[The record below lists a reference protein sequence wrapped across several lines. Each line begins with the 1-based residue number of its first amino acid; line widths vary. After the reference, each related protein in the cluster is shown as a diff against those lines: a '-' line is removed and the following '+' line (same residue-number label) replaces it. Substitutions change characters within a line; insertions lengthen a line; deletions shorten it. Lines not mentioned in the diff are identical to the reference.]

1 MLGLRPFA
9 WALSSCSEQG
19 LLYSCGVWASHCCG
33 FLGSVVVAHGLSCS
47 TACEIFPRPGIEP
60 VTSMLTGRFLSTMP
74 IGKAKTPGF
83 ELTLYPE
90 AV

>member
-9 WALSSCSEQG
+9 WAFSSCSEQG
-19 LLYSCGVWASHCCG
+19 LFSSCGGQASHCCG
-33 FLGSVVVAHGLSCS
+33 FSGSVVVAHGLSCS

-60 VTSMLTGRFLSTMP
+60 VTPTLTCRFLSIVP
-74 IGKAKTPGF
+74 AGKSKIPSF